1 MKLKIREIAIFA
13 MLGAIMFVS
22 KVIMEGLPNI
32 HLLGTLVIAYTI
44 TYRAKA
50 LFPIYA
56 YVFANGLW
64 EGFRPFDWLP
74 ETYIW
79 LILWGMTMLLPKK
92 MPTRVAPIV
101 YMLVSAVHG
110 LLLDVFYVPA
120 YLLFANIPWERLRL
134 TLLMGI
140 PYVALQAAGN
150 FVLGT
155 LIVPVATLLR
165 KLDKKT

>member
-64 EGFRPFDWLP
+64 
-74 ETYIW
+74 
-79 LILWGMTMLLPKK
+79 
-92 MPTRVAPIV
+92 
-101 YMLVSAVHG
+101 
-110 LLLDVFYVPA
+110 
-120 YLLFANIPWERLRL
+120 
-134 TLLMGI
+134 
-140 PYVALQAAGN
+140 
-150 FVLGT
+150 
-155 LIVPVATLLR
+155 
-165 KLDKKT
+165 

>member
-1 MKLKIREIAIFA
+1 MKIKIREIAIFA

-92 MPTRVAPIV
+92 MPARVAPIV

-120 YLLFANIPWERLRL
+120 YLLFANIPWEHLRL

-155 LIVPVATLLR
+155 LIVPIATLLR
-165 KLDKKT
+165 KLDKKI

>member
-120 YLLFANIPWERLRL
+120 YLLFANIPWEHLRL

-155 LIVPVATLLR
+155 LIVPVATLLC
-165 KLDKKT
+165 KLDKKI

>member
-120 YLLFANIPWERLRL
+120 YLLFANIPWEHLRL

-165 KLDKKT
+165 KLDKKI

>member
-1 MKLKIREIAIFA
+1 MKIKIREIAIFA

-56 YVFANGLW
+56 YVFVNGLW

-92 MPTRVAPIV
+92 IPTRVAPIV

-120 YLLFANIPWERLRL
+120 YLLFANIPWEHLRL

>member
-79 LILWGMTMLLPKK
+79 LILWGMAMLLPKK
-92 MPTRVAPIV
+92 MPPRVAPIV
-101 YMLVSAVHG
+101 YMVVSAIHG
-110 LLLDVFYVPA
+110 LLFDVFYIPA
-120 YLLFANIPWERLRL
+120 YLLFANIPFERLWL
-134 TLLMGI
+134 TFLMGL
-140 PYVALQAAGN
+140 PYVALQAVGN
-150 FVLGT
+150 FALGT
-155 LIVPVATLLR
+155 LIVPISRLLR
-165 KLDKKT
+165 KLDKRI

>member
-22 KVIMEGLPNI
+22 KVIMEGLPNM
-32 HLLGTLVIAYTI
+32 HLLGTFVVAFTL

-50 LFPIYA
+50 LFPIYC

-64 EGFRPFDWLP
+64 EGFSIFGWLP

-79 LILWGMTMLLPKK
+79 LILWGGTMLLPKN
-92 MPTRVAPIV
+92 MPRRIAPIV
-101 YMLVSAVHG
+101 YMLLSALHT
-110 LLLDVFYVPA
+110 LLFDVFYIPA
-120 YLLFANIPWERLRL
+120 YVLFADIPWNRIGL
-134 TLLMGI
+134 TLIFGLNFNII
-140 PYVALQAAGN
+140 PAIGN
-150 FVLGT
+150 FVLGI
-155 LIVPVATLLR
+155 LIIPITNLLR